1 MLKAAGE
8 AKAVNRTRVGELSRA
23 ADAPKEPLA
32 RRSGTE
38 ALGAWGALACIGLQG
53 RRRSSAG
60 SEGNLAGA
68 GASGATK
75 GFGGRRTGA
84 VVGGLLTETAVKR
97 MSCSRSSSFVPQWT
111 SPSRGRSTWCPL
123 LLRWK
128 ARMHVSVCCCCARAW
143 LWRRSRCGGAHF
155 WVVFA
160 SQDAKLA
167 GSLRFVGRKMQ
178 FHQNGLAIRAFWQP
192 RGSAAGRSLPSRD
205 FAPLSVSLASH
216 ALSHALVPRRT
227 RCRPRRTRSSEPPAH
242 PRRVPCSPA
251 CPPR

>member
-8 AKAVNRTRVGELSRA
+8 AKAVDRTRVVDQARA

-38 ALGAWGALACIGLQG
+38 ALGAWGASACIGLQG
-53 RRRSSAG
+53 RRRSGAG

-155 WVVFA
+155 WVVYCV
-160 SQDAKLA
+160 A
-167 GSLRFVGRKMQ
+167 GCEVGRVWPTSSVTVVQ
-178 FHQNGLAIRAFWQP
+178 VSHGPCAVV
-192 RGSAAGRSLPSRD
+192 GRSAPAAPSVGG
-205 FAPLSVSLASH
+205 LSERAGGRNRALATTQLDGKQLDGKH
-216 ALSHALVPRRT
+216 
-227 RCRPRRTRSSEPPAH
+227 
-242 PRRVPCSPA
+242 
-251 CPPR
+251 

>member
-8 AKAVNRTRVGELSRA
+8 AKALDRTRVVEQARA

-38 ALGAWGALACIGLQG
+38 ALGAWGASACIGLQG
-53 RRRSSAG
+53 RRRSGAG

-155 WVVFA
+155 WVVLRRRMR
-160 SQDAKLA
+160 SWPGRY
-167 GSLRFVGRKMQ
+167 GSLAARCNFIKISSQ
-178 FHQNGLAIRAFWQP
+178 FGLF
-192 RGSAAGRSLPSRD
+192 
-205 FAPLSVSLASH
+205 
-216 ALSHALVPRRT
+216 
-227 RCRPRRTRSSEPPAH
+227 
-242 PRRVPCSPA
+242 PA
-251 CPPR
+251 CARDPRSKRLHVP

>member
-1 MLKAAGE
+1 MAAFASSACFCLLRRRILTRAGMAMLRGKGREGQRAACNIAAQQARVYWRGVGVLKAAGE
-8 AKAVNRTRVGELSRA
+8 AKAVDRTRVGELARA

-53 RRRSSAG
+53 RRRSGAG

-111 SPSRGRSTWCPL
+111 SPSPGRSTWCPL
-123 LLRWK
+123 LLRWN
-128 ARMHVSVCCCCARAW
+128 ARMAVSVCCCCARAW
-143 LWRRSRCGGAHF
+143 LRRRSRCGGAHF

-178 FHQNGLAIRAFWQP
+178 FHQIRLFGWQF
-192 RGSAAGRSLPSRD
+192 GWQFGFS
-205 FAPLSVSLASH
+205 
-216 ALSHALVPRRT
+216 
-227 RCRPRRTRSSEPPAH
+227 
-242 PRRVPCSPA
+242 
-251 CPPR
+251 

>member
-8 AKAVNRTRVGELSRA
+8 AKAVDRTRVGELARA

-53 RRRSSAG
+53 RRRSGAG

-143 LWRRSRCGGAHF
+143 LWRRSRCGARTFGSCSRRRMRS
-155 WVVFA
+155 WPGRY
-160 SQDAKLA
+160 
-167 GSLRFVGRKMQ
+167 GSLAARCNFIKFGFSAGNSAGNSAFRE
-178 FHQNGLAIRAFWQP
+178 LRA
-192 RGSAAGRSLPSRD
+192 
-205 FAPLSVSLASH
+205 
-216 ALSHALVPRRT
+216 
-227 RCRPRRTRSSEPPAH
+227 
-242 PRRVPCSPA
+242 SPA
-251 CPPR
+251 AVP